1 MPDAPQDRLPIAEQ
15 PGRTPKVPTI
25 RAPLGACDA
34 HVHMLAGPEF
44 ALDPSRKEDPA
55 SVGRYDDWLALF
67 RQHLDTLGCTRTV
80 LVQSILYGADNAVTI
95 ETVRRLG
102 DMARAVILV
111 DETISDGS
119 LGHFAKEGVIGARV
133 HVGPRGILD
142 WDGAR
147 ALAPRLAEHGMHLQV
162 LVDDASRLDAIAQD
176 LVDLPVDVVIDHC
189 GLPAEPSSDAA
200 GMDTLR
206 RALGE
211 GRAWVKLSGLY
222 RFDTKHYEDS
232 DALVASLVSAN
243 PERCLWGSDWPHI
256 MLAGRPMPDAG
267 VLLDAFMRQ
276 VPNEAHRQAILVD
289 NPARLFG
296 FG

>member
-1 MPDAPQDRLPIAEQ
+1 MPDAPQDRLPVAEQ
-15 PGRTPKVPTI
+15 PARTPKVPTV

-44 ALDPSRKEDPA
+44 GLNPHRAEEPA
-55 SVGRYDDWLALF
+55 AVGRYEDWLALF

-111 DETISDGS
+111 DEDVSDGS
-119 LGHFAKEGVIGARV
+119 LDHFAREGVVAVRA
-133 HVGPRGILD
+133 HVGPRGILG
-142 WDGAR
+142 WDGAKT
-147 ALAPRLAEHGMHLQV
+147 LAPRLAEHGMHLQV
-162 LVDDASRLDAIAQD
+162 LLDDSARLDGFVAD
-176 LVDLPVDVVIDHC
+176 LRAMPVDVVIDHC
-189 GLPAEPSSDAA
+189 GLPSDPDVHAP
-200 GMDTLR
+200 GMDALR

-211 GRAWVKLSGLY
+211 GRVWVKLSGLY
-222 RFDTKHYEDS
+222 RFDTGHYEQT
-232 DALVASLVSAN
+232 DALVRSLVEAN

-256 MLAGRPMPDAG
+256 MLGGRPMPDAG

-276 VPNEAHRQAILVD
+276 VPDEAYRQAILVD

-296 FG
+296 FD